1 MEIRGLNL
9 ALIIIAMV
17 AIALLF
23 IPVAL
28 PNGTF
33 PNSSPAIIWWSG
45 PLSVIAFV
53 IPMYFC
59 FKR

>member
-23 IPVAL
+23 IPAAL
-28 PNGTF
+28 PKGTF

-45 PLSVIAFV
+45 SLSVIAFV